1 MNKKKLI
8 IGGTAA
14 GVILVAAIFGFV
26 FLKGHSSGSSDS
38 GDLVY
43 VDSVT
48 SIMGLGSGT
57 GQLNRFAGVVEPQKT
72 VTIKQSS
79 DKKVKECYVKEGDE
93 VKKGQK
99 LFIYDTSEAEENL
112 SSKEIE
118 IDRIKMDIET
128 IKYCNT
134 SERKSKCVQ
143 RRSAGLYCAYPVC
156 PEQPEKERIRAE
168 KHAAGD
174 RAA

>member
-99 LFIYDTSEAEENL
+99 LFIYDTSEA
-112 SSKEIE
+112 
-118 IDRIKMDIET
+118 
-128 IKYCNT
+128 
-134 SERKSKCVQ
+134 
-143 RRSAGLYCAYPVC
+143 
-156 PEQPEKERIRAE
+156 
-168 KHAAGD
+168 
-174 RAA
+174 

>member
-118 IDRIKMDIET
+118 IDLRWMDLAS
-128 IKYCNT
+128 C
-134 SERKSKCVQ
+134 
-143 RRSAGLYCAYPVC
+143 
-156 PEQPEKERIRAE
+156 
-168 KHAAGD
+168 
-174 RAA
+174 

>member
-57 GQLNRFAGVVEPQKT
+57 GQQK
-72 VTIKQSS
+72 VMFW
-79 DKKVKECYVKEGDE
+79 
-93 VKKGQK
+93 
-99 LFIYDTSEAEENL
+99 LMNFRW
-112 SSKEIE
+112 
-118 IDRIKMDIET
+118 RIMCAM
-128 IKYCNT
+128 YCPLRCRCT
-134 SERKSKCVQ
+134 LIM
-143 RRSAGLYCAYPVC
+143 RR
-156 PEQPEKERIRAE
+156 
-168 KHAAGD
+168 
-174 RAA
+174 

>member
-99 LFIYDTSEAEENL
+99 LFIYDTSDRNL
-112 SSKEIE
+112 Q
-118 IDRIKMDIET
+118 

>member
-8 IGGTAA
+8 IGGRAA

-43 VDSVT
+43 VESVT
-48 SIMGLGSGT
+48 ASMGLGSGT

-93 VKKGQK
+93 VKKARSFLFMIHQK
-99 LFIYDTSEAEENL
+99 RRRTFLAKRSRSTALRWISKLTNQILQHFRKKKQMRPAKISWIIL
-112 SSKEIE
+112 CVSSLPRTTRK
-118 IDRIKMDIET
+118 RA
-128 IKYCNT
+128 NT
-134 SERKSKCVQ
+134 S
-143 RRSAGLYCAYPVC
+143 
-156 PEQPEKERIRAE
+156 
-168 KHAAGD
+168 
-174 RAA
+174 

>member
-48 SIMGLGSGT
+48 SLSL
-57 GQLNRFAGVVEPQKT
+57 LN
-72 VTIKQSS
+72 I
-79 DKKVKECYVKEGDE
+79 
-93 VKKGQK
+93 
-99 LFIYDTSEAEENL
+99 SEHTRQAEN
-112 SSKEIE
+112 
-118 IDRIKMDIET
+118 
-128 IKYCNT
+128 
-134 SERKSKCVQ
+134 
-143 RRSAGLYCAYPVC
+143 
-156 PEQPEKERIRAE
+156 
-168 KHAAGD
+168 
-174 RAA
+174 

>member
-128 IKYCNT
+128 Y
-134 SERKSKCVQ
+134 KSNVATLQKGVQ

>member
-8 IGGTAA
+8 IGGTVA

-57 GQLNRFAGVVEPQKT
+57 GQLNRFAGAAENGDDQTVIRQKG
-72 VTIKQSS
+72 KRMLC
-79 DKKVKECYVKEGDE
+79 K
-93 VKKGQK
+93 
-99 LFIYDTSEAEENL
+99 
-112 SSKEIE
+112 
-118 IDRIKMDIET
+118 
-128 IKYCNT
+128 
-134 SERKSKCVQ
+134 
-143 RRSAGLYCAYPVC
+143 RR
-156 PEQPEKERIRAE
+156 R
-168 KHAAGD
+168 
-174 RAA
+174 

>member
-48 SIMGLGSGT
+48 SIMGL
-57 GQLNRFAGVVEPQKT
+57 
-72 VTIKQSS
+72 
-79 DKKVKECYVKEGDE
+79 
-93 VKKGQK
+93 
-99 LFIYDTSEAEENL
+99 
-112 SSKEIE
+112 
-118 IDRIKMDIET
+118 
-128 IKYCNT
+128 
-134 SERKSKCVQ
+134 
-143 RRSAGLYCAYPVC
+143 
-156 PEQPEKERIRAE
+156 
-168 KHAAGD
+168 
-174 RAA
+174 

>member
-99 LFIYDTSEAEENL
+99 LFIYDTSEAEERSRSTVLRWISKLTNQML
-112 SSKEIE
+112 QHFRKKKQMRPAKISWIILCVSSLPRTTRK
-118 IDRIKMDIET
+118 RA
-128 IKYCNT
+128 NT
-134 SERKSKCVQ
+134 S
-143 RRSAGLYCAYPVC
+143 
-156 PEQPEKERIRAE
+156 
-168 KHAAGD
+168 
-174 RAA
+174 

>member
-99 LFIYDTSEAEENL
+99 LISFDREAIAAEGYDVITPIVICNSDQFTA
-112 SSKEIE
+112 IE
-118 IDRIKMDIET
+118 PHT
-128 IKYCNT
+128 GT
-134 SERKSKCVQ
+134 VSV
-143 RRSAGLYCAYPVC
+143 
-156 PEQPEKERIRAE
+156 
-168 KHAAGD
+168 GD
-174 RAA
+174 VVLTLKK

>member
-118 IDRIKMDIET
+118 MTVLRWISKLTNQMLQHFRKKKQMRPAKISWIILCVSSLPRTTRKRA
-128 IKYCNT
+128 NT
-134 SERKSKCVQ
+134 S
-143 RRSAGLYCAYPVC
+143 
-156 PEQPEKERIRAE
+156 
-168 KHAAGD
+168 
-174 RAA
+174 

>member
-79 DKKVKECYVKEGDE
+79 DKKVKECYVKKAMRS
-93 VKKGQK
+93 KK
-99 LFIYDTSEAEENL
+99 A
-112 SSKEIE
+112 
-118 IDRIKMDIET
+118 
-128 IKYCNT
+128 
-134 SERKSKCVQ
+134 
-143 RRSAGLYCAYPVC
+143 RSFYL
-156 PEQPEKERIRAE
+156 
-168 KHAAGD
+168 
-174 RAA
+174 

>member
-8 IGGTAA
+8 IGGSAA

-99 LFIYDTSEAEENL
+99 LISFDREAIAAEGYDVITPIVICNSDQFTA
-112 SSKEIE
+112 IE
-118 IDRIKMDIET
+118 PHT
-128 IKYCNT
+128 GT
-134 SERKSKCVQ
+134 VSV
-143 RRSAGLYCAYPVC
+143 
-156 PEQPEKERIRAE
+156 
-168 KHAAGD
+168 GD
-174 RAA
+174 VVLTLKK